1 MTGSEN
7 KKHSEMSF
15 PRNIAAITPT
25 WLGTQLGIPIISL
38 TAEHIGADRGMLGDV
53 FRITYSIP
61 NGETS
66 TLIAKFATARTDARE
81 AALKAGI
88 FLREISFYRDIAPT
102 TKSRIPECFGS
113 WYDDETAEFLL
124 LLENIIFDHT
134 VDQIAGISMQEATM
148 MMSELARLHIPADKL
163 GDAGRS
169 MLPFTEARRLTNQMM
184 FIERGWPKLKSIFND
199 AYHWTAAEL
208 VVGLSRAHELA
219 KEFPQ
224 VFLHGDVRADNLL
237 FSQDRSEVV
246 LVDWQGAC
254 TGGRVW
260 DLAYFL
266 VQCLT
271 VDNRES
277 WQKELLIR
285 YCGEVEQDEDGV
297 TASMLYSDL
306 EYQLGVGAWFPFVVA
321 CSLFVVADMAEP
333 RTMALARSMAERSLA
348 LLVKTGQLPAS
359 V

>member
-1 MTGSEN
+1 MTGSEKN
-7 KKHSEMSF
+7 KVYEVSF
-15 PRNIAAITPT
+15 PRNIADITPT
-25 WLGTQLGIPIISL
+25 WLGTQLGISVASL
-38 TAEHIGADRGMLGDV
+38 ITEHIGADRGMLGDV
-53 FRITYSIP
+53 FRITYSISS
-61 NGETS
+61 GDTG

-88 FLREISFYRDIAPT
+88 FLREISFYRDIAPI

-124 LLENIIFDHT
+124 LLENITFDHT
-134 VDQIAGISMQEATM
+134 VDQIVGVSIQEATM
-148 MMSELARLHIPADKL
+148 MMTELALLHIPADKL

-169 MLPFTEARRLTNQMM
+169 MFPFTDSRRLTNQMM
-184 FIERGWPKLKSIFND
+184 FIERGWPKLESLFND
-199 AYHWTAAEL
+199 AYHWTAPEL
-208 VVGLSRAHELA
+208 LVGLSRAHETA

-260 DLAYFL
+260 DLSYFL

-271 VDNRES
+271 VNNRES
-277 WQKELLIR
+277 WQKELLSR
-285 YCGEVEQDEDGV
+285 YCSEVEQNDDGV
-297 TASMLYSDL
+297 TASVLYSDL

-348 LLVKTGQLPAS
+348 LLVQTGQLKA
-359 V
+359 